1 MAKGQDG
8 SVAPKERINISFKP
22 AGSDKN
28 EEVELPL
35 KILVLGEFEGE
46 DAPDYKEGETFSV
59 DNNNFDEV
67 MENFGVK
74 LNYRVP
80 NKIVDDPNAVMDIN
94 IDAKSTKA
102 FAPDNILQNTASL
115 RKVLELKQA
124 LIALKGPLGNTPAMR
139 RKIKDIFNNEK
150 RRQALKTELE
160 SSGSIYPMG
169 KQLQHKKE
177 D

>member
-1 MAKGQDG
+1 
-8 SVAPKERINISFKP
+8 
-22 AGSDKN
+22 
-28 EEVELPL
+28 
-35 KILVLGEFEGE
+35 
-46 DAPDYKEGETFSV
+46 
-59 DNNNFDEV
+59 

-102 FAPDNILQNTASL
+102 FAPDNVLQNTASL

-139 RKIKDIFNNEK
+139 RQIKDIFNNEK

-160 SSGSIYPMG
+160 SSGSTFPMG
-169 KQLQHKKE
+169 RQLQHKKE